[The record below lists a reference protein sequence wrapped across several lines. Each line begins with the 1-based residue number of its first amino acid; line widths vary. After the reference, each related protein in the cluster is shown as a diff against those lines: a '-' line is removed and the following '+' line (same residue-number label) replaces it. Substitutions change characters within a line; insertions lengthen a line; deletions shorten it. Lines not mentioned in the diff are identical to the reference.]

1 MAKHK
6 QSAGAMP
13 TIWRCPADLWEQ
25 IIWPVIEQL
34 DPPAKTG
41 RKRIDP
47 RRALDGVIYHLRTG
61 CQWSALPR
69 EFGDDS
75 SVHRT
80 FTRWIDKGVF
90 KEIWALLIACC
101 EDLDPTQWQWQSA
114 DGFMGKARFGGTIP
128 APTPQI
134 AANAGS
140 NAARWWTARAI
151 R

>member
-1 MAKHK
+1 MATDDKVTE
-6 QSAGAMP
+6 AMP
-13 TIWRCPADLWEQ
+13 TIWRCPDDLWEQ
-25 IIWPVIEQL
+25 LIQPVIEQL

-61 CQWSALPR
+61 CQWQALPR

-80 FTRWIDKGVF
+80 LTRWIDKGVF

-101 EDLDPTQWQWQSA
+101 EDMDPTQWAWQSA
-114 DGFMGKARFGGTIP
+114 DGYMGKARFGGTTP
-128 APTPQI
+128 APTPRI
-134 AANAGS
+134 AANAAS
-140 NAARWWTARAI
+140 NAWA
-151 R
+151 